1 MKQTNEEA
9 IKKLVKNDR
18 FYSAIGR
25 FISSFSFLESTIKVN
40 VAHTV
45 KLPDEF
51 RDQIMSHDFALLC
64 TIAEN
69 VFSRE
74 EPQER
79 TDELRKI
86 LSRCRKLN
94 DHRVR
99 IVHGWWIIGG
109 RSGFLFHTS
118 RQKLES
124 VTHYNDPGQIAVL
137 ADEADEVDLALWM
150 WLRERPGSGGLEKRS
165 VAQRGRK

>member
-1 MKQTNEEA
+1 MKDASWVLTYDDCSE
-9 IKKLVKNDR
+9 IRKLYR
-18 FYSAIGR
+18 GWA
-25 FISSFSFLESTIKVN
+25 T
-40 VAHTV
+40 

-64 TIAEN
+64 SIAEN

-74 EPQER
+74 EPKER

-109 RSGFLFHTS
+109 RTGFLFHTS

-124 VTHYNDPGQIAVL
+124 ISHYDEPSQIAAL
-137 ADEADEVDLALWM
+137 ADEADEVDLGLWM
-150 WLRERPGSGGLEKRS
+150 WLRERSGRGDVE
-165 VAQRGRK
+165 QRGVTQRGKK

>member
-1 MKQTNEEA
+1 MDHRNEEA
-9 IKKLVKNDR
+9 IKKLDKDDR

-40 VAHTV
+40 VAHRV

-51 RDQIMSHDFALLC
+51 RDQVMSHDFALLC

-74 EPQER
+74 ETKER
-79 TDELRKI
+79 ADELRKV

-109 RSGFLFHTS
+109 RTGFLFHTS
-118 RQKLES
+118 RQRLES
-124 VTHYNDPGQIAVL
+124 VSHYDEPSQIAAL
-137 ADEADEVDLALWM
+137 ADEADDVDLALWM
-150 WLRERPGSGGLEKRS
+150 WLRERPPQKSGPR
-165 VAQRGRK
+165 RRRKL